1 MDNKM
6 CAIEL
11 IALAIAKQDEKKA
24 REQAELEKLNR
35 QTEFVFD
42 GLYRNLVE
50 KAERGEIPEMTFLL
64 NQTKKGDYRAVKQV
78 PWRYS
83 GTQYSYEN
91 DYDLLDYVN
100 PAHLIKLFNDLCFE
114 CEMNTEYEKKGYTHY
129 SYGSGT
135 VTMVQFIV
143 KPQPEC
149 FSLLGEQAFGP
160 GHKFFIKTP

>member
-11 IALAIAKQDEKKA
+11 VALAIAKQDEKKA

-35 QTEFVFD
+35 QTEFLFD
-42 GLYRNLVE
+42 SLYRQLVE
-50 KAERGEIPEMTFLL
+50 KAERGETPEITFLL
-64 NQTKKGDYRAVKQV
+64 NQTLRGDYRAVKQV
-78 PWRYS
+78 PWRYAT
-83 GTQYSYEN
+83 TQYSYEN
-91 DYDLLDYVN
+91 DYDLLEYVN
-100 PAHLIKLFNDLCFE
+100 PLYLIKLFNDLCFE
-114 CEMNTEYEKKGYTHY
+114 CKMDTEYEKKGYTCY

-149 FSLLGEQAFGP
+149 FSLLGE
-160 GHKFFIKTP
+160 